1 MDEQKKS
8 VVLSRTTEIKPNRKL
23 RVMEALNGPLRLLP
37 VCVALVVIWVIFTI
51 LNPAFLSPRNLTT
64 LSVQIVNM
72 GVMAIGLF
80 MVLLHG
86 ELDLSCAASS
96 AVSSSIAALL
106 CVIYEMP
113 FIVGFL
119 SCIVFGALVGTI
131 QGWIVTQFKAPAFI
145 ITMGSQMAL
154 EGLLLLLLKDYNQIS
169 LVNHS
174 LTVFTTVYLPNWL
187 SFLVLF
193 LGVGFLFFLSLQS
206 YSQAKKNNL
215 PVKLANKVIIPV
227 AAVLVSGVI
236 VLMVMKEYKGLNL
249 SVLLLI
255 AMLAVFSYIL
265 TQTRFGVHL
274 YALGGNPEAVRRAGI
289 SVKNTKW
296 AAFII
301 SGAVFGFAGAI
312 AASRVQSV
320 SVSSVDDSI
329 MMNAIAACVL
339 GGASL
344 SGGKGNVWGVL
355 LGSLVMGSL
364 TNGMYLIGAE
374 TSTRMVI
381 QGLILVAAVVM
392 DAFIVS
398 SNGTKR

>member
-1 MDEQKKS
+1 MEEQKKS
-8 VVLSRTTEIKPNRKL
+8 VVLSRTTELKPNRKL
-23 RVMEALNGPLRLLP
+23 RAMEALNGPLRMLP
-37 VCVALVVIWVIFTI
+37 VTLALIAIWVTFTC
-51 LNPAFLSPRNLTT
+51 LNSAFLSPRNLTT

-72 GVMAIGLF
+72 GVMAVGLF

-96 AVSSSIAALL
+96 AVCSSIAALL
-106 CVIYEMP
+106 CVIHGMP
-113 FIVGFL
+113 FLVGFVA
-119 SCIVFGALVGTI
+119 CIGFGALVGAI

-154 EGLLLLLLKDYNQIS
+154 EGLLLFLLKDYNQIS

-174 LTVFTTVYLPNWL
+174 LTVFTTVYLPEWL
-187 SFLVLF
+187 SYVVLLVGVIFLF
-193 LGVGFLFFLSLQS
+193 LLSWQS
-206 YSQAKKNNL
+206 YRQAKKNNL
-215 PVKLANKVIIPV
+215 PAKLTGKVIIPV
-227 AAVLVSGVI
+227 GGVLVGGLV
-236 VLMVMKEYKGLNL
+236 VLAVMRRYKGLNL

-255 AMLAVFSYIL
+255 AMLAVFSYLL

-289 SVKNTKW
+289 NVKNTKW

-320 SVSSVDDSI
+320 SVSSIDDSI

-374 TSTRMVI
+374 TSTRMII
-381 QGLILVAAVVM
+381 QGLILVLAVVL
-392 DAFIVS
+392 DAFIVNS
-398 SNGTKR
+398 SASRR